1 MNYSATIGERLDR
14 LPLSKFHHKIFLL
27 IGASLLVTG
36 FLSYSGSVVLAKLIS
51 NGWSNNYL
59 NAGFASA
66 LMLGYF
72 IGSLSGGFVGDYL
85 GRRQAFRISL
95 LIVGVAATAAT
106 FSPNM
111 YVLIALRCLMGIG
124 MGSLIMVGYASFVE
138 FIPALVRGKWSARL
152 SFVGNWAPL
161 LSAAVA
167 LVVIPFLSWRVMF
180 LLGGV
185 AMLAIWFLGSKY
197 FIESPR
203 WLAGKG
209 RKEQAEA
216 SLIEIER
223 GIGIENNVQL
233 QNDYVSTD
241 VSEPEQE
248 AGSDSFWALFKGK
261 MLRRT
266 LVAITVLI
274 AMNVSLYTITVWIPT
289 IFVNSGIDVNQSIFM
304 TAVIMIG
311 APAGIF
317 VATLIIEKFPRK
329 LFGSSLLVIIAVL
342 GYVYSIQTSETKI
355 IIYGLIMIFF
365 LYMYVCFSSAVY
377 IPELWP
383 THMRLRGSG
392 FVNSVGRVVAVF
404 APYGVAALLTHY
416 DSITVFITLGGLLI
430 CCAVILFTFGIET
443 RKVSLEEI
451 TKSAMEPEKK
461 LSTQA

>member
-1 MNYSATIGERLDR
+1 M
-14 LPLSKFHHKIFLL
+14 
-27 IGASLLVTG
+27 
-36 FLSYSGSVVLAKLIS
+36 
-51 NGWSNNYL
+51 
-59 NAGFASA
+59 
-66 LMLGYF
+66 MLGYF
-72 IGSLSGGFVGDYL
+72 IGSLSGGFIGDYL

-95 LIVGVAATAAT
+95 LVVGVAATAAS

-111 YVLIALRCLMGIG
+111 YFLIAFRCLMGIG

-161 LSAAVA
+161 LSAAIA
-167 LVVIPFLSWRVMF
+167 LFVIPFLSWRVMF
-180 LLGGV
+180 LLGGG
-185 AMLAIWFLGSKY
+185 AMLAIWFLGSNY

-209 RKEQAEA
+209 KREQAEA
-216 SLIEIER
+216 SLVEIER
-223 GIGIENNVQL
+223 GIEIENNIKL
-233 QNDYVSTD
+233 ENHYVSTEMSD
-241 VSEPEQE
+241 LESEPET
-248 AGSDSFWALFKGK
+248 DSFWALFQGK

-266 LVAITVLI
+266 LIAITVLI
-274 AMNVSLYTITVWIPT
+274 AMNISLYTITVWIPT

-317 VATLIIEKFPRK
+317 VAALIIEKFPRK
-329 LFGSSLLVIIAVL
+329 LFGSSLLVIIAIL
-342 GYVYSIQTSETKI
+342 GYCYSIQTSEIKI
-355 IIYGLIMIFF
+355 ILYGLVMIFF

-392 FVNSVGRVVAVF
+392 FVNSVGRIVAVF

-430 CCAVILFTFGIET
+430 FCAVILFIFGIET

-451 TKSAMEPEKK
+451 SKSAK
-461 LSTQA
+461 